1 MVGQQFPRKSSWS
14 MRFPRR
20 PGLKFVLLIV
30 LPFTLSALGILWT
43 TFDMLNGISIGAN
56 TQDNERT
63 RQVVSSAFKSAEQR
77 LYSVLTDNA
86 HWDDAVRNSYGPI
99 DDQWMYDTWGVGTE
113 DVNYDAMFIVERDGR
128 PVTAYR
134 KGKKLDTAAADYMG
148 TALPRVLADLP
159 RDSTTFEVVT
169 SLVNTPDGVAVLAAG
184 PILPTSE
191 DVTIPS
197 PQPRVLM
204 YVQVLTPEILTA
216 MGGQYIV
223 EGLALASVEST
234 GISHLVLRDRWGE
247 PIAGVTWQD
256 RRPGDAARRSYGTGA
271 FVTLFALVGVMVLIS
286 VLHFRV
292 MQSLAAR
299 ERMAVFAAH
308 HDALSGLPNRQAIA
322 EEIAKVLPAAQTDPL
337 ALMYIDLDG
346 FKNVNDTYDHETGD
360 KLICAIS
367 SGFLGIVGERGILAR
382 LGGDEFAALITGE
395 DSAAVAKTIARDM
408 LVFAGRPFDID
419 GRMASVGASIGIV
432 CVHDEEGLEAAEVMR
447 RADVAMYNSKEQGR
461 HRFCLFDKELD
472 SARIADVMI
481 ANELRE
487 HVRRGRIGVAYQ
499 PIVDSRTRTVIGV
512 EALARWP
519 KDDSHQVPPEK
530 FIPLAEEQG
539 IINALGER
547 VFAIACRDAAQW
559 QDIRLSINVS
569 AVQLNNPDFVGDV
582 QRIAARCGLSLQR
595 LELEITESFL
605 IHNPG
610 RAKKVIDE
618 LRSCGISVSLDD
630 FGTGFSSVGYLRQ
643 FAFDK
648 VKLDRSLT
656 NSIARDAATQRVV
669 QGTVLIATGLSLEIT
684 AEGIESEE
692 EAQLLRLSGCNLLQ
706 GFYFGKPQTSRGIAS
721 LISAG
726 GEHIKP
732 ARAAGRDRARR
743 QPRPR

>member
-1 MVGQQFPRKSSWS
+1 MQFL
-14 MRFPRR
+14 RR
-20 PGLKFVLLIV
+20 PGLKFILLIV

-43 TFDMLNGISIGAN
+43 TFSMLDGISTGAN

-77 LYSVLTDNA
+77 LYSILTDNA
-86 HWDDAVRNSYGPI
+86 RWDDAVRNSYGPI

-113 DVNYDAMFIVERDGR
+113 DVNYDAMFIVEKDGR

-134 KGKKLDTAAADYMG
+134 EGEKLDTGAADYIGM
-148 TALPRVLADLP
+148 ALPRVLADLP
-159 RDSTTFEVVT
+159 SDSATFEVVT
-169 SLVNTPDGVAVLAAG
+169 TLVNTLDGLAVLAAG

-191 DVTIPS
+191 DIVIPL
-197 PQPRVLM
+197 PQPRVLI
-204 YVQVLTPEILTA
+204 YVQVLSPEILAGIGAQYVVDGLTLAPAAWTA
-216 MGGQYIV
+216 V
-223 EGLALASVEST
+223 
-234 GISHLVLRDRWGE
+234 SHLVLHNRWGE
-247 PIAGVTWQD
+247 AVASVTWQD

-292 MQSLAAR
+292 MQKLAAR

-322 EEIAKVLPAAQTDPL
+322 EEIAKVLPEAKTQPL

-367 SGFLGIVGERGILAR
+367 SGFLSIVGERGILAR

-395 DSAAVAKTIARDM
+395 DSGTAAETIARDM
-408 LVFAGRPFDID
+408 LAFAGRPFDID

-432 CVHDEEGLEAAEVMR
+432 RVHDEEGLEAAEVMR
-447 RADVAMYNSKEQGR
+447 RADVAMYNSKDQGR
-461 HRFCLFDKELD
+461 NRYCLFDKELD
-472 SARIADVMI
+472 TQRINDIMI

-487 HVRRGRIGVAYQ
+487 HVRQKRIEVAYQ

-519 KDDSHQVPPEK
+519 KNAPRRIPPEK
-530 FIPLAEEQG
+530 FIPVAEEQG
-539 IINALGER
+539 VVNALGEL
-547 VFAIACRDAAQW
+547 VLTIACRDAAQW

-569 AVQLNNPDFVGDV
+569 PVQLNNPDFVRDV
-582 QRIAARCGLSLQR
+582 QRIAAQSGLPLER
-595 LELEITESFL
+595 LELELTESFL
-605 IHNPG
+605 IHNPV

-618 LRSCGISVSLDD
+618 LRTCGISVSLDD

-706 GFYFGKPQTSRGIAS
+706 GFYFGKPQSSLGIAS

-726 GEHIKP
+726 GEHIRP
-732 ARAAGRDRARR
+732 ASRRAAGRNRARR